1 LDFFDLGEEWVMVLY
16 AERPCSGNSEK
27 WNAPTG
33 TVLEIV
39 VAPKPAYPKYLS
51 GLKVDLSGFKESSKS
66 TDYSAIITTYTDE
79 EGGFVIEEVGGGINA
94 LYYRPSAKD
103 RHLLCPSISRSQ

>member
-1 LDFFDLGEEWVMVLY
+1 MVFY
-16 AERPCSGNSEK
+16 SEGPCSGKSEK

-39 VAPKPAYPKYLS
+39 VAPKPAFPKYIS
-51 GLKVDLSGFKESSKS
+51 DLKVDLSRFKKSSRP
-66 TDYSAIITTYTDE
+66 TDYSEILRTYTDE
-79 EGGFVIEEVGGGINA
+79 DGGFVIEESDVRINV

-103 RHLLCPSISRSQ
+103 RHLLCPSTSRTE